1 MSLALLVGVSG
12 SVFAQKK
19 GFDYK
24 FYGQVRTDLFYN
36 TRSNSET
43 VDGLFYMLSL
53 IHI

>member
-24 FYGQVRTDLFYN
+24 FYGGNPNIFVSYEC
-36 TRSNSET
+36 S
-43 VDGLFYMLSL
+43 G
-53 IHI
+53 